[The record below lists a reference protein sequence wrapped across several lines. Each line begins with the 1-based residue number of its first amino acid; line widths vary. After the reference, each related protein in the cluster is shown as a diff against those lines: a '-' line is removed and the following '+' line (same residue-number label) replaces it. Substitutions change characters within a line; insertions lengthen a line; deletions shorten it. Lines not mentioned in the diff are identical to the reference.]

1 GVLESR
7 LQKPVELFSF
17 PYGDGGEDPAEV
29 GRALERAGYKAACL
43 YDGRVNPVPPSDPY
57 RLSRL
62 TLGRWRDPRTE
73 LASLLRGGGGRGR
86 GRGEGPGDGGGVSG
100 GRWGGGGKR
109 PKGEREEPPRAGELT
124 SAGERS
130 PAGGCHPADGSL
142 FIATSGGLPAVA
154 IPAQSRLPICRPC
167 AG

>member
-1 GVLESR
+1 LQGR
-7 LQKPVELFSF
+7 LPVR
-17 PYGDGGEDPAEV
+17 
-29 GRALERAGYKAACL
+29 RARQSGAALRPVPVIPLDTRTLERPA
-43 YDGRVNPVPPSDPY
+43 DG
-57 RLSRL
+57 
-62 TLGRWRDPRTE
+62 
-73 LASLLRGGGGRGR
+73 A
-86 GRGEGPGDGGGVSG
+86 GVSAA
-100 GRWGGGGKR
+100 RWWGAGKR